1 MINLSLRD
9 LMSMRNILLKI
20 IKGGLLLGFL
30 SVGSPLL
37 ARDIKTCPENFQD
50 RQQILSM
57 DGKKGWKLKI
67 TKSRTLKDALNNPSL
82 GETIGVLKID
92 LLEAF
97 QEFVGIDVSTLKTK
111 YGETKYTKKFDT
123 RWNSM
128 KRAIASMRDLGTCIK
143 NDRIYRSGEWS
154 SKSFDRAN
162 MIFEADEV
170 WAELSNLESEDPNFD
185 LDKLVNKYPNFFE
198 EDPEIQKKILDNWR
212 KNRYF

>member
-1 MINLSLRD
+1 
-9 LMSMRNILLKI
+9 MSMRNILLKI

-37 ARDIKTCPENFQD
+37 ARDIKTCPENFQGT
-50 RQQILSM
+50 QQILSQ
-57 DGKKGWKLKI
+57 DRKEGWKLKI
-67 TKSRTLKDALNNPSL
+67 TKRRTLKDARNNPSL

-97 QEFVGIDVSTLKTK
+97 QEFIGIDVSSAKTN
-111 YGETKYTKKFDT
+111 YGGTKYTKKFDT

-154 SKSFDRAN
+154 SKSFERVN
-162 MIFEADEV
+162 KIFEADEV
-170 WAELSNLESEDPNFD
+170 WAELINLEREYPKFD

-198 EDPEIQKKILDNWR
+198 EDSKIQKHILDNWR
-212 KNRYF
+212 ENRKF